1 MISRF
6 FIERPIL
13 ANVLAFVTIILGLV
27 SFSRLPT
34 EQYPPIVPP
43 TIQVTSRYP
52 GASADVVAATIGVPI
67 EQAVNGVEGA
77 IYMSST
83 SSSDGSYTLTITFDV
98 GTNLNTSLALVQNL
112 VNTSLAQLPG
122 GVVQQGVNVRKV
134 STNILLVASLYSED
148 NRFDAA
154 FLSNYAII
162 NMQNPLARLPGVGQV
177 RVFGA
182 GPYSMRVWLDPK
194 RLQDFDLTT
203 QDVLAAVGD
212 QNIQVVAGQLGAPP
226 VTPDQ
231 VFQFT
236 INSLGRLSEVKQ
248 FQDIIVKSSPGPAAR
263 IVRLRDIARVD
274 LGQQNYAN
282 FAKIGGLSSA
292 QVVVF
297 SLPEANAIAVAD
309 QVYAAVAEMSREF
322 PEGMTYAIR
331 YDTTKFVRGAI
342 WSVYETLIIAGILVL
357 LVIMLFLQSFRALLV
372 PATTVPVTIIGA
384 SIAMVALGFSVN
396 LMTLFALVLA
406 IGIVVDDAI
415 VIVENS
421 SYYIEKGLSPKDAA
435 IQAMAELTGP
445 VMGITTALISVFLP
459 AAFLPGI
466 TGQIFRQFALVIAST
481 AVISAINALTLKP
494 AQCALW
500 LRPRP
505 KKPPNW
511 FYRGFN
517 RVYEDLK
524 RPYMGLVRWMVN
536 RAWLTLGVFLVI
548 IGLSAWQFVRQPT
561 GFLPTEDQG
570 FAVLFARL
578 PDGASQPRA
587 REVSE
592 KIGAILQKTPGIS
605 AWVTIGGYSFLDA
618 ANVSTISSTFV
629 VYDDWSKRGAPL
641 SQEKI
646 VAQLNRDLSVIQE
659 ALVFVLIPP
668 PIRGLGQAG
677 GFQMMVEDRKEVGLP
692 ELQRATFELI
702 QEASSMLELRSLAS
716 TFTVGS
722 PQLYLDIDRTK
733 AQSFQVPLNNVFETL
748 RAYLGSSFAN
758 LFNKFNQVYQVYI
771 QADNRYRSKP
781 EDIKNLYTRNA
792 QGLMVPL
799 GGLLEVRRSSGAELI
814 TRYNLYPA
822 AAIFGSAAP
831 GVSSGQAIKVMEQL
845 AGRVLPQGVGYEW
858 TTTSYQEKRV
868 GYQAYFIYAIS
879 ITLVFLVLA
888 ALYESWLSPAAVI
901 LAVPL
906 ALVGVLLALIA
917 RDFDN
922 NLYTQIGLV
931 LMIALASKN
940 AILIVEFARDLQR
953 EGMSAA
959 DAAVEATSR
968 RFRPIMMTSFA
979 FILGVV
985 PLLIAGGAGAAS
997 QQAIGTVVFGGM
1009 LASTLLAI
1017 PFVPVFYVVMQRL
1030 GGRRRYGEADA
1041 PTKPELLASKCGQKR
1056 EPIVDSNAEA
1066 VTPLPSRRSP
1076 ER

>member
-13 ANVLAFVTIILGLV
+13 ANVLAFIIIIIGLV
-27 SFSRLPT
+27 SFYRLPE
-34 EQYPPIVPP
+34 EQYPPITPP
-43 TIQVTSRYP
+43 TIQVTTRYP

-67 EQAVNGVEGA
+67 EQAVNGVEGS

-98 GTNLNTSLALVQNL
+98 GTDLNTSLALVQNL
-112 VNTSLAQLPG
+112 VNTALAQLPG

-134 STNILLVASLYSED
+134 STNILLVVSLYSED
-148 NRFDAA
+148 NRFGEA
-154 FLSNYAII
+154 FLSNYGII

-194 RLQDFDLTT
+194 RLQDFSLTT
-203 QDVLAAVGD
+203 QDVLNAIGD

-226 VTPDQ
+226 VPPGQ
-231 VFQFT
+231 ILQFT
-236 INSLGRLSEVKQ
+236 LNSLGRLSDARQ
-248 FQDIIVKSSPGPAAR
+248 FEDIIVKSSRGPAPQ

-274 LGQQNYAN
+274 LGQQNYSN
-282 FAKIGGLSSA
+282 FANMGGLSSA
-292 QVVVF
+292 QIVVF
-297 SLPEANAIAVAD
+297 SVPEANAIAVAN
-309 QVYAAVAEMSREF
+309 QVYAAVAEMSKEF
-322 PEGMTYAIR
+322 PEGLKYFIR

-342 WSVYETLIIAGILVL
+342 RSVYETLVIAGILVL
-357 LVIMLFLQSFRALLV
+357 IVILVFLQSFRALLV
-372 PATTVPVTIIGA
+372 PATTVPVTLIGA

-435 IQAMAELTGP
+435 IKAMAELTGP
-445 VMGITTALISVFLP
+445 VMGITTALVSVFLP
-459 AAFLPGI
+459 AAFLPGL

-500 LRPRP
+500 LRARP
-505 KKPPNW
+505 KKRPSW
-511 FYRGFN
+511 FSRGFN
-517 RVYEDLK
+517 RTYEALK
-524 RPYMGLVRWMVN
+524 NPYMEIVRWMVG
-536 RAWLTLGVFLVI
+536 RAWLMLGVFLVI
-548 IGLSAWQFVRQPT
+548 IALSAWQFAHEPT

-587 REVSE
+587 REVDR
-592 KIGAILQKTPGIS
+592 KIGVILKETPGV
-605 AWVTIGGYSFLDA
+605 AGWVTIGGYSFLDA

-629 VYDDWSKRGAPL
+629 VYDDWSKRGAGL

-646 VAQLNRDLSVIQE
+646 VARLNRELSAIQE

-677 GFQMMVEDRKEVGLP
+677 GFQMMVEDRKEVGLE
-692 ELQRATFELI
+692 ELQRATYELI
-702 QEASSMLELRSLAS
+702 QNAYSVPDLRGLAS
-716 TFTVGS
+716 TFNVAS
-722 PQLYLDIDRTK
+722 PQLFLDVDRTK

-771 QADNRYRSKP
+771 QAGDRYRTKP
-781 EDIKNLYTRNA
+781 EDIKSLYTRNA

-799 GGLLEVRRSSGAELI
+799 GSLLEVRRSTGAELI
-814 TRYNLYPA
+814 TRYNLYPS
-822 AAIFGSAAP
+822 AAIFGAASP
-831 GVSSGQAIKVMEQL
+831 GVSSGQAIKIMEQL
-845 AGRVLPQGVGYEW
+845 AERTLPPGVGYEW
-858 TTTSYQEKRV
+858 TTTSYQEKRI

-879 ITLVFLVLA
+879 VTLVFLVLA
-888 ALYESWLSPAAVI
+888 ALYESWTSPGAVI

-906 ALVGVLLALIA
+906 ALVGVLLALMA
-917 RDFDN
+917 RSFDN

-953 EGMSAA
+953 EGMTAVE
-959 DAAVEATSR
+959 AAVEATSR

-1017 PFVPVFYVVMQRL
+1017 PFVPVFYVALQRL
-1030 GGRRRYGEADA
+1030 SGRRRYNEADV
-1041 PTKPELLASKCGQKR
+1041 PPGPEVRGSNRLEKREQKR
-1056 EPIVDSNAEA
+1056 
-1066 VTPLPSRRSP
+1066 L
-1076 ER
+1076 

>member
-13 ANVLAFVTIILGLV
+13 ANVLAVITIIVGVVCFL
-27 SFSRLPT
+27 RLPE

-43 TIQVTSRYP
+43 TIQVTTRYP

-67 EQAVNGVEGA
+67 EQAVNGVEGS

-98 GTNLNTSLALVQNL
+98 GTDMNTSLALVQNL
-112 VNTSLAQLPG
+112 VNTALAQLPG

-134 STNILLVASLYSED
+134 STNILLVVSLFSED
-148 NRFDAA
+148 NRFDEA
-154 FLSNYAII
+154 FLSNYGII

-194 RLQDFDLTT
+194 RLQDFGLTA
-203 QDVLAAVGD
+203 QDVLSAVGD

-226 VTPDQ
+226 VTSDQ
-231 VFQFT
+231 VWQFT
-236 INSLGRLSEVKQ
+236 INSLGRLSDVKQ
-248 FQDIIVKSSPGPAAR
+248 FQDIIVKSSAGAAAS

-282 FAKIGGLSSA
+282 FANIGGLSSA
-292 QVVVF
+292 QIVIF
-297 SLPEANAIAVAD
+297 SLPEANAIAVANE
-309 QVYAAVAEMSREF
+309 VYAAVAEMSKDF
-322 PEGMTYAIR
+322 PEGLTYAIR

-342 WSVYETLIIAGILVL
+342 RSVYETLFIAGILVL
-357 LVIMLFLQSFRALLV
+357 VVIMVFLQSFRALLV

-384 SIAMVALGFSVN
+384 SIAMVGLGFSVN

-421 SYYIEKGLSPKDAA
+421 SYYIEKGLSPKDGA

-445 VMGITTALISVFLP
+445 VMGITMALISVFLP

-505 KKPPNW
+505 KKPLNR

-517 RVYEDLK
+517 RAYEGLK
-524 RPYMGLVRWMVN
+524 RPYMGVVHWMVN
-536 RAWLTLGVFLVI
+536 RAWVMLGVFLLI
-548 IGLSAWQFVRQPT
+548 IAVSAWQFIREPT

-587 REVSE
+587 REVSA
-592 KIGAILQKTPGIS
+592 KIGAILKETPGVA
-605 AWVTIGGYSFLDA
+605 AWVTIGGFSFLDA

-629 VYDDWSKRGAPL
+629 VYDDWKKRGANL

-646 VAQLNRDLSVIQE
+646 VARLNRDLSAIQE

-677 GFQMMVEDRKEVGLP
+677 GFQMMVEDRKEVGL
-692 ELQRATFELI
+692 EDLQKVTYELI
-702 QEASSMLELRSLAS
+702 QQANSVPDLRGLAS
-716 TFTVGS
+716 TFTVSS
-722 PQLYLDIDRTK
+722 PQLYLEIDRTK

-771 QADNRYRSKP
+771 QADDRYRSKP
-781 EDIKNLYTRNA
+781 EDIRTLYTRNA

-799 GGLLEVRRSSGAELI
+799 GSLLEVRRSSGAELI

-822 AAIFGSAAP
+822 ASIFGSAAP
-831 GVSSGQAIKVMEQL
+831 GVSSGQAIKIMEQL
-845 AGRVLPQGVGYEW
+845 AEKMLPQGVGYEW

-868 GYQAYFIYAIS
+868 GYQAYFIYGIS

-888 ALYESWLSPAAVI
+888 ALYESWASPAAVI

-906 ALVGVLLALIA
+906 ALVGVLLALMS
-917 RDFDN
+917 RSFDN

-953 EGMSAA
+953 EGMSAV

-1030 GGRRRYGEADA
+1030 GGRKRYGESDV
-1041 PTKPELLASKCGQKR
+1041 PSKPEDLKILSGKGR
-1056 EPIVDSNAEA
+1056 EPE
-1066 VTPLPSRRSP
+1066 
-1076 ER
+1076 EREE